1 MPKRKR
7 SVEEEVDQS
16 FEKHSKD
23 LFRALK
29 AAKGFERQRLAKRSK
44 DQKLGQETLR
54 RLDHEVLVLKSLDL
68 HQAAHAHL
76 CSSLLKV
83 KAAAQSPH
91 LPERLRNGVPKPEIS
106 DEERTALH
114 NVTSALYK
122 RNQVRAVVNKAVPD
136 LCALL
141 GVPAPGSEPRKK
153 KEGASSKQAPKEEE
167 IPVIKKDAS
176 KQKEAK
182 SPKRKDVVESESD
195 SSDSPCER
203 DGADDS
209 DSPADGELDEAAIS
223 RMEAMLGGS
232 SSEGEGEGDE
242 EEDDNA
248 RLAKLKSRARNL
260 DDDISLPGSDSV
272 PEDEDEDEPES
283 ESGSSAS
290 DSDASSSAA
299 VPPPRK
305 KDKAS
310 KPEPAAAAKTPPKD
324 GNNKTTTK
332 TARPTNST
340 FLPSLMGGY
349 VSGSESA
356 SDVDVAP
363 PVRRNRRGQKA
374 RQAIWEKKYGEGAK
388 HLAKSGDRK
397 RDAGWDAKRGAVDP
411 AADGK
416 PWKRGVRNPLLQKSA
431 GKAGGGGGGGGD
443 QQKETQ
449 PKNHKKVETKKKR
462 DDDGPLHPSWLAKK
476 KAKQAQEGVKFEG
489 KKIVFD

>member
-7 SVEEEVDQS
+7 SAEEEVDQS
-16 FEKHSKD
+16 FEKHTKD

-76 CSSLLKV
+76 CSALLKV

-91 LPERLRNGVPKPEIS
+91 LPARLKGGVPKPDIS
-106 DEERTALH
+106 DEERAALH

-122 RNQVRAVVNKAVPD
+122 RNQVRAVMSRALPD

-141 GVPAPGSEPRKK
+141 GVPAPGSDAKR
-153 KEGASSKQAPKEEE
+153 KEGASKQAPPGEDA
-167 IPVIKKDAS
+167 PVAKRDPS
-176 KQKEAK
+176 KQKEAR
-182 SPKRKDVVESESD
+182 SKRKEVAESEPD
-195 SSDSPCER
+195 SSDTPLEQ
-203 DGADDS
+203 DDDDS
-209 DSPADGELDEAAIS
+209 DSPADDELDEAAIS

-232 SSEGEGEGDE
+232 SSEGEGDSDE
-242 EEDDNA
+242 EEYSDA
-248 RLAKLKSRARNL
+248 RLAKFKSRARSF

-272 PEDEDEDEPES
+272 PEDEDKDEPES
-283 ESGSSAS
+283 ESSSSAPGS
-290 DSDASSSAA
+290 EVEAESDASSAA
-299 VPPPRK
+299 AAPPPRK
-305 KDKAS
+305 KKEKAS
-310 KPEPAAAAKTPPKD
+310 EPAPAAAKAPKD
-324 GNNKTTTK
+324 KAPAPAPATK
-332 TARPTNST
+332 IARPTNST

-363 PVRRNRRGQKA
+363 PARRNRRGQKA

-388 HLAKSGDRK
+388 HLGKPDGK
-397 RDAGWDAKRGAVDP
+397 RDAGWDARRGAVDP

-416 PWKRGVRNPLLQKSA
+416 PWKRGVRNPLQ
-431 GKAGGGGGGGGD
+431 GGGGGGG
-443 QQKETQ
+443 QREPQAQKPRSVEQ
-449 PKNHKKVETKKKR
+449 KKPKNVEQRKR

-476 KAKQAQEGVKFEG
+476 RAKQAQEGVKFEG
-489 KKIVFD
+489 KKVVFD